1 MTLTLSVTPQEFV
14 HWEWSQIEPYY
25 RELKHT
31 KLTEG
36 NVSGW
41 LAEWSC
47 LSELLDEAY
56 NRLYVDTTLDTSDKA
71 AGERYFHFLDTIYPQ
86 MNSANQRLKQ
96 KLLSSGLEPEG
107 FDVPLR
113 NFRAEADLF
122 RDENLPLLTEEQKLA
137 TEYDRVIGNQIVE
150 WDGEERTIAQLRPV
164 YQELD
169 RNRRERA
176 WRLAVER
183 QLADRDEIND
193 LWVRSL
199 EVRQQIA
206 ANAERPDY
214 RAYRW
219 QQLLRFDYRPE
230 DCRRFHRAIGE
241 VVVPAARK
249 IYEKRWKRLGVET
262 LRPWDL
268 DVDPLGRP
276 PLKPFTVVD
285 ELIEKSSSIIH
296 RVDPKL
302 GEYFNIMHQEGLLD
316 LDNRKGKAPGAYC
329 TAFAASRVPFIFVN
343 AVGLHDDVQTV
354 LHEAGHAFHTFETRD
369 LPYFPQRE
377 PPMEF
382 SEVASMGMELLASP
396 YLSADAGGFY
406 TPEEAARARSEHL
419 ESILLFWPYMAVV
432 DAFQHWVYEN
442 PGLASE
448 PSKCDAKWAELWDRF
463 MVVVD
468 WSGLEEVMMTGW
480 QRKLHIHQYPFYYVE
495 YGLAQLGA
503 VQVWAYAKKDQA
515 AAVSAYRRALS
526 LGGTVTLPELYAAA
540 GATFAMDANT
550 LGEAVSLVEE
560 TIQELET

>member
-1 MTLTLSVTPQEFV
+1 MTLTLLATPQEFV

-25 RELKHT
+25 RELERT

-41 LAEWSC
+41 LAEWSH

-56 NRLYVDTTLDTSDKA
+56 NRLYVDTTLDTSNQA
-71 AGERYFHFLDTIYPQ
+71 TEERYFHFLDTIYPQ
-86 MNSANQRLKQ
+86 MNSADQRLKQ
-96 KLLSSGLEPEG
+96 KLLSSGLEPDG
-107 FDVPLR
+107 FDIPLR

-122 RDENLPLLTEEQKLA
+122 RDENLPLLTREQKLA
-137 TEYDRVIGNQIVE
+137 TEYDRIIGNQTVE

-176 WRLAVER
+176 WRLAAER

-193 LWVRSL
+193 LWVRFL
-199 EVRQQIA
+199 EVRRQIA
-206 ANAERPDY
+206 VNAEKPDY

-230 DCRRFHRAIGE
+230 DCRRFHRAIEE
-241 VVVPAARK
+241 VVVPVARK
-249 IYEKRWKRLGVET
+249 ICEKRRRRLGVKT

-285 ELIEKSSSIIH
+285 ELIEKSSCIFH

-302 GEYFNIMHQEGLLD
+302 GEYFDIMRQEGLLD

-329 TAFAASRVPFIFVN
+329 TAFAATRIPFIFVN

-354 LHEAGHAFHTFETRD
+354 LHEAGHAFQTFETRD

-382 SEVASMGMELLASP
+382 SEVASMGMELLAFP

-406 TPEEAARARSEHL
+406 TPEETARACIEHL

-442 PGLASE
+442 PGLASDS
-448 PSKCDAKWAELWDRF
+448 SKCDAKWAELWDRF

-515 AAVSAYRRALS
+515 AAVSAYRKALS